1 MMNDTEKSRAVIIH
15 PVPLEVIM
23 KIIDSGQQTCACE
36 VAEMSNMQAV
46 EENVWPK
53 EVIFLVFPSF
63 GMKFYS
69 EIFESALK
77 FRIQRHQLSIFI
89 KLDFVGVACG
99 FQAGICCM
107 QIISVI
113 RVAEITAR
121 CWRTIGTAFTT
132 EWCASLNRFSIQD
145 TCTMQWMLTD

>member
-1 MMNDTEKSRAVIIH
+1 MNDTEKSRAMIVH

-23 KIIDSGQQTCACE
+23 KIINSGQQTCACK
-36 VAEMSNMQAV
+36 VAEMLNMRAV

-53 EVIFLVFPSF
+53 EVIFLVFPPFS
-63 GMKFYS
+63 MKFYL
-69 EIFESALK
+69 EIFEFGLK
-77 FRIQRHQLSIFI
+77 FRIQRHQLSIVI

-99 FQAGICCM
+99 FWARICCM
-107 QIISVI
+107 HIIGVI
-113 RVAEITAR
+113 GVTEITAR
-121 CWRTIGTAFTT
+121 CWRMIGTVFTT